1 MTFFIKKLV
10 RRPELIFRP
19 LQIIKRVMWIFS
31 KNTKTKKVALPW
43 GMKINA
49 CPRDRIGSSILKTGT
64 YDTVL
69 LECLSRLINPG
80 EIGLD
85 IGANHGL
92 MTSLMAKSSGPK
104 GEVIAFEAHP
114 EIFSILKENA
124 SDWREELSISKIKT
138 ENLAVSDHVGNA
150 ELFITNEFE
159 SNQGSASMSES
170 SDSNKI
176 IDRINVKTT
185 TLDTYFRDMQKYIG
199 VCKIDIEGHEKAA
212 LDGAKELLNQKKI
225 RDIIYEDHMGY
236 PSPTSDL
243 LEHYGYKIFFL
254 RKGLF
259 KPLLL
264 DANTVRYE
272 LPNYLAT
279 IDPNRAVKR
288 FNKYGYQ
295 TL

>member
-19 LQIIKRVMWIFS
+19 FQIIKRVKWIFS

-104 GEVIAFEAHP
+104 GEVIAFEVPAAVRKRLLSGMDEISLTLQRSDEIAAH
-114 EIFSILKENA
+114 EQG
-124 SDWREELSISKIKT
+124 
-138 ENLAVSDHVGNA
+138 LAQRHPW
-150 ELFITNEFE
+150 I
-159 SNQGSASMSES
+159 
-170 SDSNKI
+170 
-176 IDRINVKTT
+176 
-185 TLDTYFRDMQKYIG
+185 
-199 VCKIDIEGHEKAA
+199 
-212 LDGAKELLNQKKI
+212 
-225 RDIIYEDHMGY
+225 
-236 PSPTSDL
+236 
-243 LEHYGYKIFFL
+243 
-254 RKGLF
+254 
-259 KPLLL
+259 
-264 DANTVRYE
+264 
-272 LPNYLAT
+272 
-279 IDPNRAVKR
+279 
-288 FNKYGYQ
+288 
-295 TL
+295 

>member
-19 LQIIKRVMWIFS
+19 LQIIKRLKWIFS
-31 KNTKTKKVALPW
+31 KNTEAKKVSLPW

-80 EIGLD
+80 EICLD

-92 MTSLMAKSSGPK
+92 MTSLMAKSSGLK

-114 EIFSILKENA
+114 EIFSILKENV
-124 SDWREELSISKIKT
+124 SDWLEGHSISKIKT
-138 ENLAVSDHVGNA
+138 ENLAVSNHIGNS

-170 SDSNKI
+170 CDSNEIK
-176 IDRINVKTT
+176 DRINVKTI
-185 TLDTYFRDMQKYIG
+185 TLDTYFADIQEYIG
-199 VCKIDIEGHEKAA
+199 VCKLDIEGHEKAA
-212 LDGAKELLNQKKI
+212 LDGAKELLKQKKI
-225 RDIIYEDHMGY
+225 RDIVYEDHTSY
-236 PSPTSDL
+236 PSPVSDL

-264 DANTVRYE
+264 SPNTVRYE

-279 IDPNRAVKR
+279 IDPDRAIGR
-288 FNKYGYQ
+288 FNKFGYQ